1 MAKIDSNQNEVKST
15 ESFSNDEI
23 ANKIMIANKSFVI
36 NEGIS
41 KAFQEI
47 QNINKNESINHLKN
61 TADYTIDNKYIIAQE
76 IANKYY
82 ENLELLHSTV
92 ISPTD
97 NIILCQNN
105 IATEQKTGNLQSIL
119 YTTLK
124 VIIMMLMIFLDIRV
138 NWLQ

>member
-1 MAKIDSNQNEVKST
+1 MAKIDSNQNEVKSI
-15 ESFSNDEI
+15 ECFSNDEI

-36 NEGIS
+36 NEEIS
-41 KAFQEI
+41 KTFQEI

-76 IANKYY
+76 IANRYY
-82 ENLELLHSTV
+82 KNPELLHSTE

-97 NIILCQNN
+97 NLILCHNN
-105 IATEQKTGNLQSIL
+105 IATEEKTGNLQSIL
-119 YTTLK
+119 YTTLI
-124 VIIMMLMIFLDIRV
+124 VINMLMIFLDIRV